1 MSKLLKMF
9 RVAAAAFCSLAVPL
23 CADPFISNFDVPSQE
38 SESYRSPTLRYLE
51 LNPRDN
57 VMAKL
62 KKQSIQLRQ
71 QDFYDRLIK
80 QEEEGHIGYHAASH
94 PFRVFQ
100 DIIRM
105 VLEEVLELEFKK
117 DFYFFRLPGDAS
129 VFNYA
134 DSQTFLSYFHPV
146 NDNEPQQR
154 DQLISVNFTLF
165 SNYNQKYE
173 CTPVFFE
180 KAISY
185 KPPDFKDKIA
195 LLFEF
200 VGMSPEHIGDLFEL
214 GKMIEHPDA
223 GTMFQLFD
231 LSYQHP
237 NLYYA
242 YQILDESGYACIK
255 KGVPLEPQTL
265 LSELYHGKS
274 GSHFLDQYRLVV
286 NYRYILNPYSG
297 LTIRRYDLNSRSV
310 VKKYEQNMRTLIR
323 SIPYDPI
330 KAQMFKKY
338 LLEMWDIHT
347 TWLKN

>member
-1 MSKLLKMF
+1 MMKLSKFFIISL
-9 RVAAAAFCSLAVPL
+9 VALFSLSVRLGGDLFVPGYE
-23 CADPFISNFDVPSQE
+23 VPVQE
-38 SESYRSPTLRYLE
+38 RDSFRSPTQRYLDF
-51 LNPRDN
+51 NPRQK
-57 VMAKL
+57 VVAKL

-71 QDFYDRLIK
+71 QSFYDHLIK

-94 PFRVFQ
+94 QFRVFQ
-100 DIIRM
+100 DIIRG
-105 VLEEVLELEFKK
+105 VLEEILELEFKR

-129 VFNYA
+129 VHNYT
-134 DSQTFLSYFHPV
+134 DSQTFLSFFYPV
-146 NDNEPQQR
+146 NDNEPMQR

-200 VGMSPEHIGDLFEL
+200 AGMSPEHIGDLFEL

-231 LSYQHP
+231 LSYQNP
-237 NLYYA
+237 SAYYA
-242 YQILDESGYACIK
+242 YQMLDEAGYACIK
-255 KGVPLEPQTL
+255 KGVPLYPQTQ
-265 LSELYHGKS
+265 LSELYNGVS

-286 NYRYILNPYSG
+286 NYRTILNPYSA
-297 LTIRRYDLNSRSV
+297 LTIRRYDLNSRAV
-310 VKKYEQNMRTLIR
+310 VKKYEQNMRALIR

-330 KAQMFKKY
+330 KAQLYKKH
-338 LLEMWDIHT
+338 LLEMWKI
-347 TWLKN
+347 